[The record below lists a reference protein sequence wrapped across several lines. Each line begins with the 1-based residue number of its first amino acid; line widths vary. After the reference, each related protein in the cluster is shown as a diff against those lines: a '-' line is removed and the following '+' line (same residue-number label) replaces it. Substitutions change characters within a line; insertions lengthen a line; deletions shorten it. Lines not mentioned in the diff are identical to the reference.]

1 MGVARPDVFVC
12 YLTVFVDD
20 EYGCG
25 CEAVVEQVEDVV
37 GLGYIVVLGRVED
50 GEFDADS
57 LGNVVGA
64 REIVG
69 TDCEYLSTSLFD
81 FFVVSLQLT

>member
-12 YLTVFVDD
+12 YFTVFVDD
-20 EYGCG
+20 EDGSG
-25 CEAVVEQVEDVV
+25 CEAVTEEVKYVV
-37 GLGYIVVLGRVED
+37 GLGYLVVLGRVED

-57 LGNVVGA
+57 LGNIVGA

-81 FFVVSLQLT
+81 FVVVSLQLT